1 MTDATRAN
9 GLRTADGKPRVRG
22 LLGSSAQPPRAQ
34 RPLPPASS
42 PAGIARTVMG
52 VLAIPILVFVELGIE
67 TARTLGSVLSLR
79 DRQR

>member
-1 MTDATRAN
+1 
-9 GLRTADGKPRVRG
+9 
-22 LLGSSAQPPRAQ
+22 
-34 RPLPPASS
+34 
-42 PAGIARTVMG
+42 MG